1 MGKNLIG
8 NNCGLLYEDKQGNLL
23 LISVSP
29 AILNQQ
35 DVIEVYHEES
45 WVYGRIEYDESK
57 YEGYYLF
64 NTKVTK
70 KPFLQV
76 IALFVLLFLCTI
88 A

>member
-8 NNCGLLYEDKQGNLL
+8 NNCGLLYDDKQGNLL

-64 NTKVTK
+64 NEVDESNHVNLKTGMKVRIPK
-70 KPFLQV
+70 
-76 IALFVLLFLCTI
+76 
-88 A
+88 